1 MRDFCGMTFS
11 TCPNLAEIDHS
22 PGYLRAA
29 AKAIAGK

>member
-1 MRDFCGMTFS
+1 MYFG
-11 TCPNLAEIDHS
+11 LASNDVKIAGIDHS